1 MPWDDEQR
9 GVAGFMVLA
18 ATLGA
23 VVLIGGR
30 TAKRPPDSSFLK
42 KRSKKL
48 SRLST
53 IQHGLVQGIV
63 LVQDS
68 SSDGGERC
76 GR

>member
-30 TAKRPPDSSFLK
+30 TAKYPPDSSFLK
-42 KRSKKL
+42 KKQKTFPLINHPTRACTRHCFSA
-48 SRLST
+48 
-53 IQHGLVQGIV
+53 GFV
-63 LVQDS
+63 
-68 SSDGGERC
+68 
-76 GR
+76 